1 VNDQPASVVPLV
13 LVDHETVFRE
23 GLQALVGPEPDIVVV
38 GQAGT
43 LRTAEELA
51 VEPHVV
57 VTDLELP
64 DAAPDQVVT
73 RLQRHFPDAA
83 IIALTALDD
92 LTTVRRALAAGA
104 NGYLLKSAEATDLFA
119 AIRTVTQGGQYLQPS
134 IEIALALRQPDEYTM
149 LMVGGLSPKE
159 TEVLRV
165 LALGHTNA
173 EAAELLS
180 VSLRTIETHRAHIQQ
195 RLGLQTRAQLVR
207 FALDTGLLQLDG
219 RHPDQTDR

>member
-1 VNDQPASVVPLV
+1 MNDQPASVVPLV

-23 GLQALVGPEPDIVVV
+23 GLQALIGPEPDIVVV

-43 LRTAEELA
+43 VRTAEELA

-165 LALGHTNA
+165 LAHAPRIHIVECLRDR
-173 EAAELLS
+173 ELS
-180 VSLRTIETHRAHIQQ
+180 VSAILERIAV
-195 RLGLQTRAQLVR
+195 VR
-207 FALDTGLLQLDG
+207 RSTVWSVSCAMASCT
-219 RHPDQTDR
+219 